1 MNRFKIIL
9 MGSGSLAC
17 PLLDGLLAST
27 QDTLLAVVTQPDR
40 MSGRH
45 LQCRP
50 CVVKQHAQSCGVRV
64 FSPEDAS
71 EESFVE
77 ELSALAPDVIV
88 VASYGQFLKRNL
100 LAAPRLGVINVHPS
114 LLPKYRGASPIQ
126 WALANGETTTGVSVL
141 YVTPKM
147 DAGDILAQ
155 ESHPIDPDD
164 TFCTLEPKLA
174 ALGME
179 LLARV
184 LNKFRNGQTEG
195 RPQDESQV
203 TFARKLTKADA
214 CVDWQLPAATI
225 RNRLRGFCPWPGA
238 HTTLPDGLLLKL
250 HAVEVTPAPDVAPPG
265 MVIDVGPAGPVVA
278 TGADALRLLSVQ
290 PAGKKMM
297 GGGDFLR
304 GYPLTTG
311 ARLGLQ

>member
-1 MNRFKIIL
+1 M
-9 MGSGSLAC
+9 AC
-17 PLLDGLLAST
+17 WLRP
-27 QDTLLAVVTQPDR
+27 DTLLAVVTQPGPHER
-40 MSGRH
+40 RH

-50 CVVKQHAQSCGVRV
+50 CVVKAACPVLWRAG
-64 FSPEDAS
+64 FNPEDAS

-155 ESHPIDPDD
+155 EAYPIDPDD

-184 LNKFRNGQTEG
+184 LDNFRNGQTEG

-214 CVDWQLPAATI
+214 CVDWQLPARPSATACAGLPLAG
-225 RNRLRGFCPWPGA
+225 RTHLAGWSVAQVARGGSDARAGRGSARHGDRCRACGA
-238 HTTLPDGLLLKL
+238 
-250 HAVEVTPAPDVAPPG
+250 
-265 MVIDVGPAGPVVA
+265 
-278 TGADALRLLSVQ
+278 
-290 PAGKKMM
+290 
-297 GGGDFLR
+297 GGGDGGGRVAFAVGSARRQEDDGRRDFLR